1 MKTHSTRQAYALL
14 AAVIVLWGVNWPIM
28 KTGLLYV
35 GPIWFAAIRILT
47 GSACLFA
54 LLAVQRRL
62 VWPARRDLPVVISV
76 GGLQIGATLALM
88 HLGLLYV
95 EAGRSAILSYTTP
108 LWVTP
113 MAFLVL
119 GERLKPA
126 RLAGLALGLSGVV
139 VLFSPGTFDFANR
152 DAVLGNGLLLAAA
165 VIWAAVIV
173 HIRRHQWSM
182 SPLELM
188 PWQMLFGGAL
198 LALAALAVEDFGAV
212 RWTGTLWAV
221 LVYNGPVASAF
232 CYWAIVSVSR
242 GLPAISTSLGSLGVP
257 VVGVIASAIA
267 LGEPLNVGNVLGLAL
282 ITAGVAWV
290 ALADLRRGSGP

>member
-1 MKTHSTRQAYALL
+1 MKTPSPRQAYVLL

-47 GSACLFA
+47 GAACLFA

-62 VWPARRDLPVVISV
+62 ALPARRDLPVVISV

-88 HLGLLYV
+88 HMGLLYV

-113 MAFLVL
+113 MAVLVL

-173 HIRRHQWSM
+173 HIRHHQWSM

-198 LALAALAVEDFGAV
+198 LALTALVVEDAGSI
-212 RWTGTLWAV
+212 RWTAPLWAV
-221 LVYNGPVASAF
+221 LAYNGPVASAF

-242 GLPAISTSLGSLGVP
+242 ALPAISTSLGSLGVP
-257 VVGVIASAIA
+257 VVGVIASATA
-267 LGEPLNVGNVLGLAL
+267 LGEPLSVGNALGLAL
-282 ITAGVAWV
+282 ITGGVAWV
-290 ALADLRRGSGP
+290 ALADLRRG

>member
-1 MKTHSTRQAYALL
+1 MLL

-47 GSACLFA
+47 GAACLFA

-62 VWPARRDLPVVISV
+62 ALPARRDWPVVISV
-76 GGLQIGATLALM
+76 GGFQIGATLGLM
-88 HLGLLYV
+88 HMGLVYV

-126 RLAGLALGLSGVV
+126 RVAGLVLGLSGIV
-139 VLFSPGTFDFANR
+139 VLFSPGTFDFTDR

-188 PWQMLFGGAL
+188 PWQMLFGGTL
-198 LALAALAVEDFGAV
+198 LALVALAAEEVGAIH
-212 RWTGTLWAV
+212 WTATLWAV
-221 LVYNGPVASAF
+221 LTYNGPVASAF
-232 CYWAIVSVSR
+232 CFWAIVSVSR
-242 GLPAISTSLGSLGVP
+242 ALPALSTSLGSLGVP
-257 VVGVIASAIA
+257 VVGMTASAIA
-267 LGEPLNVGNVLGLAL
+267 LGEPLTAGNVLGLAL
-282 ITAGVAWV
+282 ITGGVAWV
-290 ALADLRRGSGP
+290 ALADLRRR